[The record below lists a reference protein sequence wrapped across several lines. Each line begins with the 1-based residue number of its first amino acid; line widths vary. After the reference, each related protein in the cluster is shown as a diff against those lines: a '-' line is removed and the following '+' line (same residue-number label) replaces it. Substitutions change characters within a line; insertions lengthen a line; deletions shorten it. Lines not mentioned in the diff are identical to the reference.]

1 MRGGRGTTDK
11 FEIVIDFDG
20 RRYTEDD
27 AYEDYDFCKTSA
39 QRLKNRF
46 TDSMRVYI
54 RRNGTILEEIEKES
68 ALRWL
73 IDNYAS

>member
-1 MRGGRGTTDK
+1 MDK

-27 AYEDYDFCKTSA
+27 AYEDYDFCKASA

-46 TDSMRVYI
+46 SDSMRVYI
-54 RRNGTILEEIEKES
+54 RKNGTIVEEMEES
-68 ALRWL
+68 AFCWL
-73 IDNYAS
+73 INNYAS

>member
-1 MRGGRGTTDK
+1 MDK
-11 FEIVIDFDG
+11 FEIVIDLDG
-20 RRYTEDD
+20 RRYSEDD
-27 AYEDYDFCKTSA
+27 VYKDEDFCRGSA

-54 RRNGTILEEIEKES
+54 RKNGTILEEIEKES

-73 IDNYAS
+73 IDNHVS

>member
-1 MRGGRGTTDK
+1 MDK
-11 FEIVIDFDG
+11 LEIVIDLDG
-20 RRYTEDD
+20 RRYFEDD
-27 AYEDYDFCKTSA
+27 VYEDEDFCRGSA

-54 RRNGTILEEIEKES
+54 RKNGTILEEIEKES

>member
-1 MRGGRGTTDK
+1 MEK
-11 FEIVIDFDG
+11 YEIVIDLDG

-27 AYEDYDFCKTSA
+27 TYEDYDFCKASA

-54 RRNGTILEEIEKES
+54 RKNGTIVEEMEES
-68 ALRWL
+68 AFRWL
-73 IDNYAS
+73 INNYAS

>member
-1 MRGGRGTTDK
+1 MTDK

-27 AYEDYDFCKTSA
+27 AYEEYDFCKASA
-39 QRLKNRF
+39 QKLKNRF

-54 RRNGTILEEIEKES
+54 RKNGAIIEEIENES

>member
-1 MRGGRGTTDK
+1 MEK
-11 FEIVIDFDG
+11 YEIVIDLDG

-27 AYEDYDFCKTSA
+27 AYEDYDFCKASA

-54 RRNGTILEEIEKES
+54 RKGGAIIEEIEEES

-73 IDNYAS
+73 INNYAS

>member
-1 MRGGRGTTDK
+1 MDK

-20 RRYTEDD
+20 RRYVEDD
-27 AYEDYDFCKTSA
+27 VYEDEDFCLGSA
-39 QRLKNRF
+39 QSLKNRF

-54 RRNGTILEEIEKES
+54 RKNGVILEEVKEES

-73 IDNYAS
+73 RENYAS

>member
-1 MRGGRGTTDK
+1 MDK
-11 FEIVIDFDG
+11 FEIVIDLDG
-20 RRYTEDD
+20 RRYSEDD
-27 AYEDYDFCKTSA
+27 VYKDEDFCRGSA

-54 RRNGTILEEIEKES
+54 RKNGTILEEIEKES

-73 IDNYAS
+73 IDNHAS

>member
-1 MRGGRGTTDK
+1 MMDK
-11 FEIVIDFDG
+11 FEIVIDLDG
-20 RRYTEDD
+20 RRYSEDD
-27 AYEDYDFCKTSA
+27 VYKDEDFCRGSA

-54 RRNGTILEEIEKES
+54 RKNGTILEEIEKES

-73 IDNYAS
+73 IDNHAS

>member
-1 MRGGRGTTDK
+1 MEK
-11 FEIVIDFDG
+11 YEIVIDLDG

-27 AYEDYDFCKTSA
+27 AYEDYDFCKASA

-46 TDSMRVYI
+46 SDSMRVYI
-54 RRNGTILEEIEKES
+54 RKNGTILEEIEKES

-73 IDNYAS
+73 IDNYASLHL

>member
-1 MRGGRGTTDK
+1 MTDK

-27 AYEDYDFCKTSA
+27 AYEDYDFCKASA

-54 RRNGTILEEIEKES
+54 RKNGVILEEVKEES

-73 IDNYAS
+73 RENYAS

>member
-1 MRGGRGTTDK
+1 MDK
-11 FEIVIDFDG
+11 FEIVIDLDG
-20 RRYTEDD
+20 RRYVEDD
-27 AYEDYDFCKTSA
+27 VYEDEDFCRVSA

-54 RRNGTILEEIEKES
+54 RKNGTILEEIEKES

-73 IDNYAS
+73 IDNHAS

>member
-1 MRGGRGTTDK
+1 MTDK

-27 AYEDYDFCKTSA
+27 AYDDYDFCKASA
-39 QRLKNRF
+39 QSLKNRF

-54 RRNGTILEEIEKES
+54 RKNGVILEEVKEES

-73 IDNYAS
+73 RENYAS

>member
-1 MRGGRGTTDK
+1 MEK
-11 FEIVIDFDG
+11 YEIVIDFDG
-20 RRYTEDD
+20 RIYTEDD
-27 AYEDYDFCKTSA
+27 AYEDYDFCKASA

-54 RRNGTILEEIEKES
+54 RKNGTILEEIEKES

>member
-1 MRGGRGTTDK
+1 MDK

-20 RRYTEDD
+20 RRYVEDD
-27 AYEDYDFCKTSA
+27 VYEDEDFCRGSA
-39 QRLKNRF
+39 QSLKNRF

-54 RRNGTILEEIEKES
+54 RKNGAILEEVKEES

-73 IDNYAS
+73 RENYAS

>member
-1 MRGGRGTTDK
+1 MDK

-27 AYEDYDFCKTSA
+27 AYEDYDFCKASA

-46 TDSMRVYI
+46 SDSMRVYI
-54 RRNGTILEEIEKES
+54 RKNGTIAEEMEES
-68 ALRWL
+68 AFCWL
-73 IDNYAS
+73 INNYAS

>member
-1 MRGGRGTTDK
+1 MNK

-20 RRYTEDD
+20 RRYVEDD
-27 AYEDYDFCKTSA
+27 VCEDEDFCKASA

-54 RRNGTILEEIEKES
+54 RKNGTILEEIEKES

-73 IDNYAS
+73 IDNHAS

>member
-1 MRGGRGTTDK
+1 MTDK
-11 FEIVIDFDG
+11 FEIVIDLDG

-27 AYEDYDFCKTSA
+27 AYEDYDFCKASA

-54 RRNGTILEEIEKES
+54 KKNGTIVEEMEES
-68 ALRWL
+68 AFRWL
-73 IDNYAS
+73 INNYTS

>member
-1 MRGGRGTTDK
+1 MDK
-11 FEIVIDFDG
+11 FQIVIDLDG
-20 RRYTEDD
+20 RRYVEDD
-27 AYEDYDFCKTSA
+27 VYEDEDFCRNSA
-39 QRLKNRF
+39 QKLKNRF

-54 RRNGTILEEIEKES
+54 RKNGTILEEIEKES

>member
-1 MRGGRGTTDK
+1 MDK
-11 FEIVIDFDG
+11 FEIVIDLDG

-27 AYEDYDFCKTSA
+27 AYEDYDFCKASA

-54 RRNGTILEEIEKES
+54 RKNGVILEEVKEES

-73 IDNYAS
+73 RENYAS

>member
-1 MRGGRGTTDK
+1 MEK
-11 FEIVIDFDG
+11 YEIVIDLDG

-27 AYEDYDFCKTSA
+27 AYEDYDFCKASA

-54 RRNGTILEEIEKES
+54 RRNGTIVEEMEES
-68 ALRWL
+68 AFCWL
-73 IDNYAS
+73 INNYAS

>member
-1 MRGGRGTTDK
+1 MMDK
-11 FEIVIDFDG
+11 FEIVIDLDG

-27 AYEDYDFCKTSA
+27 AYEDYDFCKASA

-54 RRNGTILEEIEKES
+54 RKGGAILEEVKEES

-73 IDNYAS
+73 RENYAS